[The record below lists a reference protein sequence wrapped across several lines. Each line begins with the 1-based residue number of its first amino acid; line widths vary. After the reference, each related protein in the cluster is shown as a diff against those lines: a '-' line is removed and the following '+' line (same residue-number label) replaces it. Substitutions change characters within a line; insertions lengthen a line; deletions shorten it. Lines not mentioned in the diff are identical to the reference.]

1 MAARSTRVA
10 GGVRRGS
17 LRVRAEAKDLTFD
30 MSARIKIQR
39 GIDQL
44 ADAVSVTL
52 GPRGAWCIL
61 LKYDSVSKRSRQPR
75 ALESDGALAASSPL
89 PSPSKR

>member
-1 MAARSTRVA
+1 M
-10 GGVRRGS
+10 RRGS

>member
-1 MAARSTRVA
+1 VAARSTRVA

-52 GPRGAWCIL
+52 GPRGAWCKL

-75 ALESDGALAASSPL
+75 ALESDGCACRFLPAAFPL
-89 PSPSKR
+89 